1 MFVCVFVLVNPW
13 NLPDDGI
20 QGLQCVLQRKLHQ
33 LKAHQDTVK
42 TSYQAID
49 TISEHI
55 SVEECEYSSWPEHSE
70 ALYSSSTDLSSDEDD
85 MLLL

>member
-1 MFVCVFVLVNPW
+1 MCVCFIVNPW

-20 QGLQCVLQRKLHQ
+20 QGLKSVLKRKLHQ
-33 LKAHQDTVK
+33 LRAHQETVK

-49 TISEHI
+49 TITEHI
-55 SVEECEYSSWPEHSE
+55 TVEEYEYSSWPEHLE

-85 MLLL
+85 LLLL